1 MSESTTVQIQLCLDR
16 LAASDPNARAELV
29 RLSAERLLALTRKLL
44 GGFRRVRQNFDDTT
58 GVFNEAY
65 LKLHRSL
72 EQVKPPTVREFM
84 GLAALEIRR
93 VLVDQI
99 RKLVGRG
106 AEPHPSEVPFSL
118 FESDDD
124 SHRSLDPAS
133 RADENSRLATVMDL
147 LEAISRLKD
156 EEQEAVHLIFF
167 QGLTQAEAAEVMG
180 VHKDT
185 VKRYWASARVRLASK
200 LTAFDPAV
208 MD

>member
-1 MSESTTVQIQLCLDR
+1 MAESTTSLIQECLDR
-16 LAASDPNARAELV
+16 LAANDPAAKAELV
-29 RLSAERLLALTRKLL
+29 RLAEGRLLALTRKLL
-44 GGFRRVRQNFDDTT
+44 GGFRRVRENFDDTT

-106 AEPHPSEVPFSL
+106 ETPHPSVSQFSL
-118 FESDDD
+118 FADKDESG
-124 SHRSLDPAS
+124 RSLDPPAKGE
-133 RADENSRLATVMDL
+133 DESRLILVLDL
-147 LEAISRLKD
+147 LEAVEKLDDTER
-156 EEQEAVHLIFF
+156 EAVHLIFF
-167 QGLTQAEAAEVMG
+167 QGLTQAEAAKVMA

-185 VKRYWASARVRLASK
+185 VKRYWAAARVRLADK
-200 LTAFDPAV
+200 LAAFDPAV
-208 MD
+208 M